1 MHSSGKQGKK
11 LYSWCFLAGFPTK
24 KAKFRVKALPR
35 RFSMGNRGLRFFFA
49 LSVLTIVLLSAG
61 VGCDA
66 AFRFYIGD
74 QEVDLVESLVVNGN
88 ILIPVS
94 VFEQYMGAEVET
106 NLESG
111 ELTISFPMFT
121 LTGQAG
127 SNRVLVNGEEQIMG
141 AAPQV
146 SRNGDI
152 MVPLRFIV
160 DLLGLRL
167 NFDTK
172 QAILYIVLT
181 EEMADWIASR
191 RESGRVGIQLPDFLE
206 PDFSDLPETPVLNEI
221 VFMGGP
227 RSRVFV
233 DVKGFSVYHSFLLTN
248 PDRMVIDLA
257 DVELKGPI
265 PTQEIND
272 SIVKRIR
279 GDRFDERTVRIVFEL
294 NRATD
299 YQISQWPDGGLEVEF
314 NYQMSGIGYYRDDQQ
329 NPRIWFEANEQP
341 TFRVQLLPS
350 PMRLVLDFQ
359 YTTLLSGAREILVS
373 DPPLR
378 SIRVSQ
384 NTPSVTRIVL
394 DLDSPMIPVNV
405 EEVNG
410 RYEIILFEGTEEEY
424 QRKLAQEAEQQ
435 VLQEQPVDFTPL
447 VPADREI
454 DDSLPLA
461 HRIIVVD
468 PGHGGSD
475 PGTIGTFLGVFEKD
489 IVLPISLELGRLLEE
504 NGATVIY
511 TRDAD
516 YYVSHFDRAPIA
528 NAVNAEVL
536 ISIHANSYEGTT
548 AKGVETLYNPLYL
561 ENFRFAQAIQNELIN
576 HIGAVNR
583 GVRPRT
589 DLNVLN
595 NANMP
600 AALVEVGFVS
610 HPEEEAMLNDPEYQK
625 RIAEGL
631 LMGIL
636 TFFRNY
642 R

>member
-1 MHSSGKQGKK
+1 
-11 LYSWCFLAGFPTK
+11 
-24 KAKFRVKALPR
+24 
-35 RFSMGNRGLRFFFA
+35 
-49 LSVLTIVLLSAG
+49 
-61 VGCDA
+61 
-66 AFRFYIGD
+66 
-74 QEVDLVESLVVNGN
+74 
-88 ILIPVS
+88 
-94 VFEQYMGAEVET
+94 
-106 NLESG
+106 
-111 ELTISFPMFT
+111 
-121 LTGQAG
+121 
-127 SNRVLVNGEEQIMG
+127 
-141 AAPQV
+141 
-146 SRNGDI
+146 
-152 MVPLRFIV
+152 
-160 DLLGLRL
+160 
-167 NFDTK
+167 
-172 QAILYIVLT
+172 
-181 EEMADWIASR
+181 
-191 RESGRVGIQLPDFLE
+191 
-206 PDFSDLPETPVLNEI
+206 
-221 VFMGGP
+221 
-227 RSRVFV
+227 
-233 DVKGFSVYHSFLLTN
+233 
-248 PDRMVIDLA
+248 
-257 DVELKGPI
+257 
-265 PTQEIND
+265 
-272 SIVKRIR
+272 
-279 GDRFDERTVRIVFEL
+279 
-294 NRATD
+294 
-299 YQISQWPDGGLEVEF
+299 
-314 NYQMSGIGYYRDDQQ
+314 
-329 NPRIWFEANEQP
+329 
-341 TFRVQLLPS
+341 
-350 PMRLVLDFQ
+350 
-359 YTTLLSGAREILVS
+359 VS

-468 PGHGGSD
+468 PGHGGSA

-489 IVLPISLELGRLLEE
+489 IVLAISLELGRLLEE